1 MARIAKSE
9 HATIQRLVE
18 VERKKVPEIAADYGC
33 TPANIYAILTRLR
46 RPGPAAANDAAPVAE
61 EAEAEAEAETI
72 VDALTEEMPEAAT
85 PPALQA
91 PFELVVM
98 NGQGRKGRAPR
109 EGQKRRGAPDQ
120 APAPE
125 PALLLEVTEA
135 PPAPAPIPAAPP
147 AAIPVAAKPAAETI
161 APVARNASRTA
172 SAPKARLKSGYGLC
186 TRSPEGDDSITPF
199 RSLED
204 LLSAVKPILRASA
217 NAPEPVWFSIQPMD
231 LADIDLETL

>member
-33 TPANIYAILTRLR
+33 SPANIYAILTRLR
-46 RPGPAAANDAAPVAE
+46 QPSADVTNDAAPAALE
-61 EAEAEAEAETI
+61 SEASMVESDETP
-72 VDALTEEMPEAAT
+72 APT
-85 PPALQA
+85 PPPAHTEQA
-91 PFELVVM
+91 PLDLFVPATS
-98 NGQGRKGRAPR
+98 GRKGRAAR
-109 EGQKRRGAPDQ
+109 DGQKRRPTPDQVTAPDA
-120 APAPE
+120 APLLDVAEAAPM
-125 PALLLEVTEA
+125 
-135 PPAPAPIPAAPP
+135 PIPAPP
-147 AAIPVAAKPAAETI
+147 PLP
-161 APVARNASRTA
+161 APVAITPPAVSPTAQTASRNA

-186 TRSPEGDDSITPF
+186 TRSPEGDDSIMPF

-231 LADIDLETL
+231 LTEIDLETL

>member
-18 VERKKVPEIAADYGC
+18 VERKKVPEIAAEYGC

-46 RPGPAAANDAAPVAE
+46 CPGPAAANDPTPVV
-61 EAEAEAEAETI
+61 EAEVET
-72 VDALTEEMPEAAT
+72 VANAVTEEMPEEAT
-85 PPALQA
+85 PPTLQA
-91 PFELVVM
+91 PFELVVA
-98 NGQGRKGRAPR
+98 NGPGRKGRAPR
-109 EGQKRRGAPDQ
+109 DGQKRRAAPEQ

-125 PALLLEVTEA
+125 PAPLLEVAEA
-135 PPAPAPIPAAPP
+135 TPAPAPIPPAPP
-147 AAIPVAAKPAAETI
+147 AAIPLAAKPPAETVTP
-161 APVARNASRTA
+161 AVRNASRNA
-172 SAPKARLKSGYGLC
+172 AAPKARLKSGYGLC

>member
-18 VERKKVPEIAADYGC
+18 VERKKVPEIAAEYGC

-46 RPGPAAANDAAPVAE
+46 RPGPAAANDAAPVLE
-61 EAEAEAEAETI
+61 EEAETI
-72 VDALTEEMPEAAT
+72 AEAVTEEMPEAAT
-85 PPALQA
+85 PPASQA

-109 EGQKRRGAPDQ
+109 EGQKRRAAQEQ

-125 PALLLEVTEA
+125 PALLLEVAEA
-135 PPAPAPIPAAPP
+135 PPAPAPIPVAPPAPP
-147 AAIPVAAKPAAETI
+147 AAIPPAAKPPAETV
-161 APVARNASRTA
+161 APVARSASRNAT
-172 SAPKARLKSGYGLC
+172 APKARLKSGYGLC

>member
-33 TPANIYAILTRLR
+33 SPANIYAILTRLR
-46 RPGPAAANDAAPVAE
+46 RPSPDAANDAAPVVADSE
-61 EAEAEAEAETI
+61 PNASEAGEAEADEAILPTPFVA
-72 VDALTEEMPEAAT
+72 ASTE
-85 PPALQA
+85 QA
-91 PFELVVM
+91 PLDLFVPATS
-98 NGQGRKGRAPR
+98 GRKERAAR
-109 EGQKRRGAPDQ
+109 DSQKRRPAPDQ
-120 APAPE
+120 ATAPEATPLLDVAEAAPTSIPAP
-125 PALLLEVTEA
+125 
-135 PPAPAPIPAAPP
+135 PPLP
-147 AAIPVAAKPAAETI
+147 
-161 APVARNASRTA
+161 APVAITPPAERPTAQTASRNA

-186 TRSPEGDDSITPF
+186 TRSPEGDDSIMPF

>member
-46 RPGPAAANDAAPVAE
+46 RPSPDAANEPVAIELEASAAETDEAPVPTPHPAP
-61 EAEAEAEAETI
+61 
-72 VDALTEEMPEAAT
+72 TE
-85 PPALQA
+85 QA
-91 PFELVVM
+91 PLDLFVPATS
-98 NGQGRKGRAPR
+98 GRKGRAVR
-109 EGQKRRGAPDQ
+109 DGQKRRPTPDQ
-120 APAPE
+120 ATAPE
-125 PALLLEVTEA
+125 AAPLLDVAEA
-135 PPAPAPIPAAPP
+135 APTPIPALP
-147 AAIPVAAKPAAETI
+147 
-161 APVARNASRTA
+161 APVAITPPAESPTPQTASRNA

-186 TRSPEGDDSITPF
+186 TRSPEGDDSIMPF

-231 LADIDLETL
+231 LAEIDLETL

>member
-33 TPANIYAILTRLR
+33 SPASIYAILTRLR
-46 RPGPAAANDAAPVAE
+46 RPNSDAANGAAPVVVNSEPTVTSKAG
-61 EAEAEAEAETI
+61 EAEADETPLPTPF
-72 VDALTEEMPEAAT
+72 AAAPTE
-85 PPALQA
+85 QA
-91 PFELVVM
+91 PLDLFVPATS
-98 NGQGRKGRAPR
+98 GRKGRAAR
-109 EGQKRRGAPDQ
+109 DGQKRRPTPDQ
-120 APAPE
+120 AAAPE
-125 PALLLEVTEA
+125 ATPLLDVAEA
-135 PPAPAPIPAAPP
+135 APAPVPAPPP
-147 AAIPVAAKPAAETI
+147 AAIPTAQT
-161 APVARNASRTA
+161 ASRNA

-186 TRSPEGDDSITPF
+186 TRSPEGDDSIMPF

-231 LADIDLETL
+231 LAEIDLETL